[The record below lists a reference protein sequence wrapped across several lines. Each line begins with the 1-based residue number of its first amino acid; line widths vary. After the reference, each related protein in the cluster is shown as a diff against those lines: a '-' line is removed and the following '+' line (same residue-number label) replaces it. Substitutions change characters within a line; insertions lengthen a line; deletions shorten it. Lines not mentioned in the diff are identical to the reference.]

1 MWPPRKLIPD
11 LHSLNFTKEKM
22 NWLSITRDQ
31 TMKILLQSDQ
41 IVSGNHSLSH
51 PQFLSSLFV
60 FENEKNIL
68 QICFLYF
75 VIYATNAWPCQL
87 AFDSSFEEFLSKT
100 SKMMIIQTIWLTKQR
115 SPSSG
120 FGMD

>member
-22 NWLSITRDQ
+22 NWLSITSDQ

-41 IVSGNHSLSH
+41 IVSGNHSLSQ

-60 FENEKNIL
+60 FENKKKHSPYL
-68 QICFLYF
+68 LLVICHFCHECMALP
-75 VIYATNAWPCQL
+75 TCL
-87 AFDSSFEEFLSKT
+87 
-100 SKMMIIQTIWLTKQR
+100 
-115 SPSSG
+115 
-120 FGMD
+120 

>member
-51 PQFLSSLFV
+51 PQF
-60 FENEKNIL
+60 ENETNIL
-68 QICFLYF
+68 QIYSLYF
-75 VIYATNAWPCQL
+75 VIFAANVWPCQL
-87 AFDSSFEEFLSKT
+87 AFDTSFEEFFCKT
-100 SKMMIIQTIWLTKQR
+100 TKL
-115 SPSSG
+115 
-120 FGMD
+120 